1 MYGIE
6 KYTQEIICFSK
17 NIKKHINI
25 KNIKD
30 NKHKKIF
37 KKGIR
42 FPKKKLPYYQAQE
55 HRFKK
60 LKKKFKKQ
68 IKEELKLQLDLGTV
82 SINRTY
88 WKRYALQSIKNTFLK
103 KRKYKLLKIYYDN
116 NLENGL
122 IVSFF

>member
-1 MYGIE
+1 MYSIE
-6 KYTQEIICFSK
+6 KYTQEIVCFSK
-17 NIKKHINI
+17 NNKKRT
-25 KNIKD
+25 
-30 NKHKKIF
+30 KKIKTLKLKRKY

-42 FPKKKLPYYQAQE
+42 FPKKKLSYYEAE
-55 HRFKK
+55 KHRFKK

-82 SINRTY
+82 STNRTY